1 MSKLTEGVNGVN
13 GVNGVGR
20 APDAPAGSLARSVTG
35 SSSESSLGGAAA
47 QHTIG
52 VIGAGTMGAGI
63 AQVAAAS
70 GHPVR
75 LLDLRAGAAAAAIT
89 QTAQSLATLVEKGR
103 LSAADR
109 DATLAR
115 LSVCDSVAQMA
126 DAALVIEVIVESLE
140 AKRKLLQEVEA
151 IVAPTAVIASNTS
164 SISITAIA
172 GGLRHPRRVV
182 GMHFF
187 NPVPQMKLV
196 EVVSGAET
204 DAAVAQGVFD
214 LARRWGKTPVH
225 AKSTPGFIV
234 NRIARPYYAE
244 ALALLQE
251 QAATPA
257 TLDALARSAGFRMG
271 PCELMDLIGHDVNYA
286 VTQSVFEANYF
297 DRRYMP
303 SIVQKALLDG
313 GRLGRKAGK
322 GFYDG
327 VPPTASPLIEPARV
341 DTDTHADTD
350 TDSAAEPAPDELATP
365 PLTLCGHGPLAR
377 GLHAWMTQ
385 RGLSFAAD
393 SRADWTGW
401 RLGTVQVHVTD
412 GRTAMQLAVEHRC
425 PDMAVVDLP
434 LLSDKMNAIAVAFAA
449 RCSEASR
456 QQVRAA
462 LRACGWQ
469 AMELRDTPALWAA
482 RTLCMLVNEGADA
495 VHQGVCT
502 EEGANLAMKLG
513 TNWPHGPFEWLA
525 ALGVERV
532 VTVLDHLHA
541 STRNERY
548 RVSPLLQ
555 HKLWAERAG
564 SPG

>member
-1 MSKLTEGVNGVN
+1 MQSSPHLLQ
-13 GVNGVGR
+13 
-20 APDAPAGSLARSVTG
+20 AGTP
-35 SSSESSLGGAAA
+35 E
-47 QHTIG
+47 QQTIG

-75 LLDLRAGAAAAAIT
+75 LFDLRAGAAAAAIA
-89 QTAQSLATLVEKGR
+89 QTTKALTTLVEKGR
-103 LSAADR
+103 LSATDR

-115 LSVCDSVAQMA
+115 LSVCDTVAQMA
-126 DAALVIEVIVESLE
+126 DAALVIEVIVENLD
-140 AKRKLLQEVEA
+140 AKRKLLHEVEA
-151 IVAPTAVIASNTS
+151 VVAATAVLASNTS

-172 GGLRHPRRVV
+172 NGLQHPQRVV

-204 DAAVAQGVFD
+204 DAAVAQAVFE
-214 LARRWGKTPVH
+214 LAKRWGKTPVH

-251 QAATPA
+251 QAATPT

-286 VTQSVFEANYF
+286 VTQSVFEANHF
-297 DRRYMP
+297 DSRYRP

-313 GRLGRKAGK
+313 GRLGRKVGK
-322 GFYDG
+322 GFYNG
-327 VPPTASPLIEPARV
+327 VPQVASPLIEPAE
-341 DTDTHADTD
+341 
-350 TDSAAEPAPDELATP
+350 AAEAAETTTP
-365 PLTLCGHGPLAR
+365 TITLCGHGPLAR
-377 GLHAWMTQ
+377 GLHAWMAQ
-385 RGLSFAAD
+385 RGLAFSSD

-401 RLGTVQVHVTD
+401 RLGAVEVHVTD
-412 GRTAMQLAVEHRC
+412 GRTAMRLAAEQSC
-425 PDMAVVDLP
+425 ADLAVVDLP
-434 LLSDKMNAIAVAFAA
+434 LLSDKMNAIAVAFATGMSDPA
-449 RCSEASR
+449 RHA
-456 QQVRAA
+456 VRAA
-462 LRACGWQ
+462 MRACGWQ
-469 AMELRDTPALWAA
+469 ALELRDTPALWAA

-495 VHQGVCT
+495 VHQGVCS

-532 VTVLDHLHA
+532 VAVLDHLHA
-541 STRNERY
+541 FTRNERY

-555 HKLWAERAG
+555 HRLWAGRAAHRAAAG
-564 SPG
+564 VA

>member
-1 MSKLTEGVNGVN
+1 MQWL
-13 GVNGVGR
+13 
-20 APDAPAGSLARSVTG
+20 AGP
-35 SSSESSLGGAAA
+35 AA
-47 QHTIG
+47 QQAIG

-75 LLDLRAGAAAAAIT
+75 LLDLRAGAAAAAIA
-89 QTAQSLATLVEKGR
+89 QTAQSLATLVDKGR

-126 DAALVIEVIVESLE
+126 DAALVIEVIVENLE

-151 IVAPTAVIASNTS
+151 VVAPTAVIASNTS

-172 GGLRHPRRVV
+172 GGLQQPHRVV

-196 EVVSGAET
+196 EVVSGVET
-204 DAAVAQGVFD
+204 DATVAQAVFE

-251 QAATPA
+251 QAALPA

-286 VTQSVFEANYF
+286 VTQTVFDANYG

-313 GRLGRKAGK
+313 GRLGRKVGK

-327 VPPTASPLIEPARV
+327 VPPTASALIEPAAI
-341 DTDTHADTD
+341 DADGE
-350 TDSAAEPAPDELATP
+350 SAAAAPAVP
-365 PLTLCGHGPLAR
+365 PLTLCGSSALAR

-385 RGLSFAAD
+385 RGLAFTTDA
-393 SRADWTGW
+393 RTDWTGW
-401 RLGTVQVHVTD
+401 RLGTGPTATQVHVTD
-412 GRTAMQLAVEHRC
+412 GRTAMQLAAEQRC
-425 PDMAVVDLP
+425 ADLAVIDLP
-434 LLSDKMNAIAVAFAA
+434 LLSDKTNAIAVAFAA
-449 RCSEASR
+449 GASDPAR
-456 QQVRAA
+456 SQVRAA
-462 LRACGWQ
+462 LHACGWQ
-469 AMELRDTPALWAA
+469 AMELRDAPALWAA
-482 RTLCMLVNEGADA
+482 RTICMLVNEGADA
-495 VHQGVCT
+495 VHQGVCS
-502 EEGANLAMKLG
+502 EEAANLAMKLG
-513 TNWPHGPFEWLA
+513 TNWPHGPFEWLT

-532 VTVLDHLHA
+532 VAVLDHLHA
-541 STRNERY
+541 FTRNERY

-555 HKLWAERAG
+555 HRLWAARAAPLG
-564 SPG
+564 

>member
-1 MSKLTEGVNGVN
+1 MGARPPGATGPWGAVGEPGGRPGV
-13 GVNGVGR
+13 
-20 APDAPAGSLARSVTG
+20 SLS
-35 SSSESSLGGAAA
+35 AA
-47 QHTIG
+47 QPHPLQTGTPEQQTVG

-75 LLDLRAGAAAAAIT
+75 LFDVRAGAAAAAVA
-89 QTAQSLATLVEKGR
+89 QTAKGLGTLVDKGR

-115 LSVCDSVAQMA
+115 LGVCDSVAQMT
-126 DAALVIEVIVESLE
+126 DAALVIEVIVENLE
-140 AKRKLLQEVEA
+140 TKRKLLQEVEA
-151 IVAPTAVIASNTS
+151 VVSPQAVLASNTS

-172 GGLRHPRRVV
+172 NGLQHPQRVV

-204 DAAVAQGVFD
+204 DAGVAQAVFD
-214 LARRWGKTPVH
+214 LSQRWGKTPVH

-244 ALALLQE
+244 ALALLHE

-257 TLDALARSAGFRMG
+257 TLDALARSVGFRMG

-303 SIVQKALLDG
+303 SLVQKALLDG
-313 GRLGRKAGK
+313 GRLGRKVGK
-322 GFYDG
+322 GFYNG
-327 VPPTASPLIEPARV
+327 VPQMASPLIEPAE
-341 DTDTHADTD
+341 
-350 TDSAAEPAPDELATP
+350 AAETGEPAVVPM
-365 PLTLCGHGPLAR
+365 TLCGHGPLAR
-377 GLHAWMTQ
+377 GLAAWMGH
-385 RGLSFAAD
+385 RGLAFSSDAGTG
-393 SRADWTGW
+393 WTGW
-401 RLGTVQVHVTD
+401 KLGAVEVHVTD
-412 GRTAMQLAVEHRC
+412 GRTAMQLAAERSC
-425 PDMAVVDLP
+425 ADLAVVDLP

-449 RCSEASR
+449 GTADEAR
-456 QQVRAA
+456 HAVRRA
-462 LRACGWQ
+462 LQAFGWQ
-469 AMELRDTPALWAA
+469 ALELRDTPALWAA
-482 RTLCMLVNEGADA
+482 RTVCMLVNEGADA
-495 VHQGVCT
+495 VHQGVCS
-502 EEGANLAMKLG
+502 EDGANLAMKLG

-532 VTVLDHLHA
+532 VAVLDHLHA
-541 STRNERY
+541 FTRSERY

-555 HKLWAERAG
+555 QRLWAARAARKG
-564 SPG
+564 GTAKG